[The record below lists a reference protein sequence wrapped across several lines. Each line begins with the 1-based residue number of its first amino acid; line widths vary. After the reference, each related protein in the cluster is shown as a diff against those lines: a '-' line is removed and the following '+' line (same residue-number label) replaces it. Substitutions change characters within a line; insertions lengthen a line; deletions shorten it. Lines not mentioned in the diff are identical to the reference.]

1 MPWEGRWFSNSIDRL
16 SFCRHSREFV
26 LFCFLSASTEP
37 VWRVFLSFQRSLTA
51 RNTVR
56 TFLMRSFDCLEW
68 IWSGRIML
76 GWVTTNNFVFLFLG
90 ASNFWLT
97 IFNHLLSSQVSNPPF
112 GESLRD
118 CSLKGLE
125 DHRQIG
131 RRNVCQLFSEWCFC
145 HNSTYKK
152 EYEIVYNMIQIT

>member
-26 LFCFLSASTEP
+26 LFFERVDGAGLTSFPFLPTEFDGAK
-37 VWRVFLSFQRSLTA
+37 RRSDF
-51 RNTVR
+51 
-56 TFLMRSFDCLEW
+56 FLMRSFDCLEW